1 MASYRKL
8 KQVITY
14 AVMLSNSNAPFRV
27 LVKPAGVDHY
37 DWVNRQTDSASTVQ
51 AAVML
56 KLQTDESLHDVAGKS
71 SKKRKASAI
80 TGAGTTGAAP
90 TKRKKRRSTK
100 AKKTTIFAIQKR
112 ITDIRSSRNIA
123 QSGLCDL
130 TENT

>member
-37 DWVNRQTDSASTVQ
+37 DWVNRQTDSASAVQ

-56 KLQTDESLHDVAGKS
+56 KLKNDELKYDVAGKS
-71 SKKRKASAI
+71 SKKRKVSV
-80 TGAGTTGAAP
+80 
-90 TKRKKRRSTK
+90 
-100 AKKTTIFAIQKR
+100 Q
-112 ITDIRSSRNIA
+112 
-123 QSGLCDL
+123 
-130 TENT
+130 